1 MQQAE
6 EILGETLMELERRTQ
21 LLLSPS
27 YGMSDSCKDHVCFLK
42 CITRLELPTLRY
54 FN

>member
-6 EILGETLMELERRTQ
+6 EILGEILMELERRHQ

-27 YGMSDSCKDHVCFLK
+27 YVWHV
-42 CITRLELPTLRY
+42 
-54 FN
+54 